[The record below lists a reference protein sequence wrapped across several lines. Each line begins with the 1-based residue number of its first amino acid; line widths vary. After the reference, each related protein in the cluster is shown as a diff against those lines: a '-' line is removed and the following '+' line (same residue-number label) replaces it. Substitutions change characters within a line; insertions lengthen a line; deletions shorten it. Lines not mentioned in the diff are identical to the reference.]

1 MISLSNIIKQ
11 RLSSI
16 PEIKRRTISIK
27 EVKTSKE
34 EEELLGE
41 PDPQL
46 LLHQA
51 KQEANQLL
59 EKANLELEQTRRQI
73 DEEKT
78 NWDTERQALIE
89 QAKEEGFEAGFEHG
103 KADAHKTYQSYIENA
118 NAIVSSARQDYE
130 EKIEQSAEEIIT
142 LAVSL
147 AKKVWHQKTDDKEA
161 FIELVKQVLAE
172 IKEFDDISIYVDP
185 EYYEMVRSQKS
196 ELQQL
201 LQYGTHLAIYADEKA
216 AKGTCY
222 IETAFGRID
231 ASIDTQ
237 LEQLKQKLLALLE
250 TAGES

>member
-16 PEIKRRTISIK
+16 PEEKRRTISIK
-27 EVKTSKE
+27 EVKASKE

-89 QAKEEGFEAGFEHG
+89 QAKKEGFEAGFEHG
-103 KADAHKTYQSYIENA
+103 KADAHKTYQSYLENA

-147 AKKVWHQKTDDKEA
+147 AKKVWHQKPDDKAA
-161 FIELVKQVLAE
+161 FIELVKQVLSE

-185 EYYEMVRSQKS
+185 EYYEMVRSQKN

-216 AKGTCY
+216 VKGTCY